1 MNEESILKARDE
13 ILKVL
18 EKLDIDNADK
28 MELIINI
35 YHFLDE
41 KKYDKNI
48 KILRKE
54 NKNGNNK

>member
-1 MNEESILKARDE
+1 MNEESLKRVRDE
-13 ILKVL
+13 IIKVL

-54 NKNGNNK
+54 NK